1 MRNSLSAD
9 AAAVRSDL
17 GDTLDEVEAR
27 FHPGYIGGV
36 ALWAAKRSIRRHPV
50 VWGVAGA
57 LAVTLA
63 IGLVS
68 WALLSDDDEV

>member
-1 MRNSLSAD
+1 MRNSLSAN
-9 AAAVRSDL
+9 AAAFRAEL

-27 FHPGYIGGV
+27 FHPGYIGGM